1 MYATLAF
8 SITLL
13 GLFSIFELLRG
24 NQKISLIKYHF
35 IARLLLLI
43 AGSFFDYLELTGNE
57 IPYYHEIFRLIAA
70 VLFVNMLFL
79 IVVKKLPKIV
89 IGLEIFFTLY
99 FVIQFANGF
108 QVPNIKDG
116 MLQNKPTS
124 YQFIFIGIYLFLV
137 LSAIIY
143 NVFQLSTSKNFSAN
157 LYESKIRRW
166 VLSYMLCL
174 IVLFF
179 INILLYTS
187 LGRHTFVIYNDTMV
201 TSFIH
206 RFLFVFFILFRPK
219 FLDDDKYSMSFNQIL
234 STTKGLAFK
243 EFEFLFYSNHYY
255 LQPNANMEDLA
266 LKLNVTKNELSV
278 FLRDEIEENFTELL
292 NKNRVEY
299 FKQLLNSKKY
309 ESFTIEALS
318 EMSGFNN
325 RRSMYNAFNKH
336 VGVTPTEFIQRLK

>member
-35 IARLLLLI
+35 IARLMLLT
-43 AGSFFDYLELTGNE
+43 AGSFFDYLKLNGNE
-57 IPYYHEIFRLIAA
+57 IPYYQEIFRLIAA
-70 VLFVNMLFL
+70 LLFVNMLFL

-99 FVIQFANGF
+99 FIIQFANGF

-116 MLQNKPTS
+116 MLQNRPTS
-124 YQFIFIGIYLFLV
+124 YQFIFFGTYLFLI

-143 NVFQLSTSKNFSAN
+143 NVFQLSTSKNFSTN

-166 VLSYMLCL
+166 VLSYMICL
-174 IVLFF
+174 LVLFF

-187 LGRHTFVIYNDTMV
+187 LVRDTFVLYNDSIIN
-201 TSFIH
+201 SFIH
-206 RFLFVFFILFRPK
+206 RFLFILFILFRPK
-219 FLDDDKYSMSFNQIL
+219 FLDDDKYSISFNQML
-234 STTKGLAFK
+234 SSTEGLAFK
-243 EFEFLFYSNHYY
+243 EFEFLFYANHYY

-266 LKLNVTKNELSV
+266 LKLNVTKNELSI
-278 FLRDEIEENFTELL
+278 FLRDEIQENFTELL

-299 FKQLLNSKKY
+299 LKQLLNSKKY

-336 VGVTPTEFIQRLK
+336 VGITPTEFIQSLK

>member
-1 MYATLAF
+1 MYATLSF

-35 IARLLLLI
+35 IARLMLLT
-43 AGSFFDYLELTGNE
+43 AGSFFDYLKLNGNE
-57 IPYYHEIFRLIAA
+57 IPYYQEIFRLIAA

-79 IVVKKLPKIV
+79 IVVKKLPKLV

-99 FVIQFANGF
+99 FIILFANGF
-108 QVPNIKDG
+108 QLPNIKDG
-116 MLQNKPTS
+116 LLQNKPS
-124 YQFIFIGIYLFLV
+124 LYHIIFSGTYLFLI
-137 LSAIIY
+137 LSAVIY
-143 NVFQLSTSKNFSAN
+143 NVVQLATIKNFSTN

-166 VLSYMLCL
+166 VLSYMICL
-174 IVLFF
+174 LVLFF
-179 INILLYTS
+179 ITILLYTS
-187 LGRHTFVIYNDTMV
+187 LFRHTFVLYNDSIV
-201 TSFIH
+201 NSFIH
-206 RFLFVFFILFRPK
+206 RFLFILFILFRPK
-219 FLDDDKYSMSFNQIL
+219 FLDDDKYSVSFNQLL
-234 STTKGLAFK
+234 SSTKGLAFK
-243 EFEFLFYSNHYY
+243 EFEFLFYANHYY
-255 LQPNANMEDLA
+255 LLPNANMEDLA
-266 LKLNVTKNELSV
+266 LKLNVTKNELSL

-325 RRSMYNAFNKH
+325 RRTMYNAFNKH
-336 VGVTPTEFIQRLK
+336 VGITPTEFIQRLK

>member
-35 IARLLLLI
+35 IARLMLLT
-43 AGSFFDYLELTGNE
+43 AGSFFDYLKLNGNE
-57 IPYYHEIFRLIAA
+57 IPYYQEIFRLIAA
-70 VLFVNMLFL
+70 LLFVNMLFL

-99 FVIQFANGF
+99 FIIQFANGF

-116 MLQNKPTS
+116 MLQNKPS
-124 YQFIFIGIYLFLV
+124 LYQFIFFGTYLFLI

-143 NVFQLSTSKNFSAN
+143 NVFQLSTIKNFSTN

-166 VLSYMLCL
+166 VLSYMICL
-174 IVLFF
+174 LVLFF

-187 LGRHTFVIYNDTMV
+187 LVRDTFVLYNDSIV
-201 TSFIH
+201 NSFIH
-206 RFLFVFFILFRPK
+206 RFLFIFFILLRPK
-219 FLDDDKYSMSFNQIL
+219 FLDDDKYSTSFNQIL
-234 STTKGLAFK
+234 SSTKGLAFK
-243 EFEFLFYSNHYY
+243 EFEFLFYANHYY
-255 LQPNANMEDLA
+255 LQPNANMEDFA
-266 LKLNVTKNELSV
+266 LKLNVTKNELSL

-325 RRSMYNAFNKH
+325 RRTMYNAFNKH
-336 VGVTPTEFIQRLK
+336 VGITPTEFIQRLK

>member
-35 IARLLLLI
+35 IARLMLI
-43 AGSFFDYLELTGNE
+43 TAGSFFDYLELNGNE
-57 IPYYHEIFRLIAA
+57 IPYYQEIFRLIAA

-79 IVVKKLPKIV
+79 IVVKKIPKLV

-99 FVIQFANGF
+99 FIILFANGF

-116 MLQNKPTS
+116 LLENKPS
-124 YQFIFIGIYLFLV
+124 IYHIIFFGTYFFLI

-143 NVFQLSTSKNFSAN
+143 NVVQLATIKNFSTN

-166 VLSYMLCL
+166 VLSYMICL
-174 IVLFF
+174 LVLFF
-179 INILLYTS
+179 ITILLYTS
-187 LGRHTFVIYNDTMV
+187 LFRHTFVLYNDSIV
-201 TSFIH
+201 NSFIH
-206 RFLFVFFILFRPK
+206 RFLFILFILFRPK
-219 FLDDDKYSMSFNQIL
+219 FLDDDKYSVSFNQLL
-234 STTKGLAFK
+234 SSTKGLAFK
-243 EFEFLFYSNHYY
+243 EFEFLFYANHYY

-266 LKLNVTKNELSV
+266 LKLNVTKNELSL

-325 RRSMYNAFNKH
+325 RRTMYNAFNKH
-336 VGVTPTEFIQRLK
+336 VGITPTEFIQRLK

>member
-13 GLFSIFELLRG
+13 GIFSIFEILKS
-24 NQKISLIKYHF
+24 NQKISLTKFHF
-35 IARLLLLI
+35 IARLILLT
-43 AGSFFDYLELTGNE
+43 AGSFFDYLELAGNE
-57 IPYYHEIFRLIAA
+57 VPYYREIFKLITA

-79 IVVKKLPKIV
+79 IVVKKLPKLV

-108 QVPNIKDG
+108 QLPFIKDG
-116 MLQNKPTS
+116 MLQNRPTF
-124 YQFIFIGIYLFLV
+124 YQFIFIGTYLFLII
-137 LSAIIY
+137 SALIY
-143 NVFQLSTSKNFSAN
+143 NVFQLCTSKNFSAN

-166 VLSYMLCL
+166 VLSYIVCL
-174 IVLFF
+174 LVLLF

-187 LGRHTFVIYNDTMV
+187 LGRHTFVIYNDSMV

-206 RFLFVFFILFRPK
+206 RFLFIFFILFRPK
-219 FLDDDKYSMSFNQIL
+219 FLDDDKYSTSFNQIL

-243 EFEFLFYSNHYY
+243 EFEFLFYANHYY
-255 LQPNANMEDLA
+255 LQSNANMEDLA
-266 LKLNVTKNELSV
+266 LKLNVTKNELSI
-278 FLRDEIEENFTELL
+278 FIRDEFEENFTELL

-299 FKQLLNSKKY
+299 LMELLKAKKY

-325 RRSMYNAFNKH
+325 RRTMYNAFNKH
-336 VGVTPTEFIQRLK
+336 NGMTPTEYIQSFK

>member
-1 MYATLAF
+1 MYATLSF

-35 IARLLLLI
+35 IARLMLLT
-43 AGSFFDYLELTGNE
+43 AGSFFDYLKLNGNE
-57 IPYYHEIFRLIAA
+57 IPYYQEIFRLIAA

-79 IVVKKLPKIV
+79 IVVKKLPKLV

-99 FVIQFANGF
+99 FIILFANGF
-108 QVPNIKDG
+108 QLPNIKDG
-116 MLQNKPTS
+116 LLQNKPS
-124 YQFIFIGIYLFLV
+124 LYHIIFFGTYLFLI

-143 NVFQLSTSKNFSAN
+143 NVVQLATIKNFSTN

-166 VLSYMLCL
+166 VLSYMICL
-174 IVLFF
+174 LVLFF
-179 INILLYTS
+179 ITILLYTS
-187 LGRHTFVIYNDTMV
+187 LFRHTFVLYNDSIV
-201 TSFIH
+201 NSFIH
-206 RFLFVFFILFRPK
+206 RFLFILFILFRPK
-219 FLDDDKYSMSFNQIL
+219 FLDDDKYSVSFNQLL
-234 STTKGLAFK
+234 SSTKGLAFK
-243 EFEFLFYSNHYY
+243 EFEFLFYANHYY

-266 LKLNVTKNELSV
+266 LKLNVTKNELSL

-325 RRSMYNAFNKH
+325 RRTMYNAFNKH
-336 VGVTPTEFIQRLK
+336 VGITPTEFIQNLK

>member
-13 GLFSIFELLRG
+13 GLFSIFELLKS
-24 NQKISLIKYHF
+24 NQKISLLKYHF
-35 IARLLLLI
+35 IARLILLT
-43 AGSFFDYLELTGNE
+43 AGSFFDYLKLNGNE
-57 IPYYHEIFRLIAA
+57 IPYYQEIFRLIAA
-70 VLFVNMLFL
+70 LLFVNMLFL

-99 FVIQFANGF
+99 FIIQFANGF

-116 MLQNKPTS
+116 MLQNRPTS
-124 YQFIFIGIYLFLV
+124 YQFIFLGTYLFLI

-143 NVFQLSTSKNFSAN
+143 NVFQLSTSKNFSTN

-166 VLSYMLCL
+166 VLSYMICL
-174 IVLFF
+174 LVLFF

-187 LGRHTFVIYNDTMV
+187 LVRDTFVLYNDSIIN
-201 TSFIH
+201 SFIH
-206 RFLFVFFILFRPK
+206 RFLFILFILFRPK
-219 FLDDDKYSMSFNQIL
+219 FLDDDKYSISFNQML
-234 STTKGLAFK
+234 SSTEGLVFK
-243 EFEFLFYSNHYY
+243 EFEFLFYANHYY

-266 LKLNVTKNELSV
+266 LKLNVTKNELSL

-325 RRSMYNAFNKH
+325 RRTMYNAFNKH
-336 VGVTPTEFIQRLK
+336 VGITPTEFIQSLK